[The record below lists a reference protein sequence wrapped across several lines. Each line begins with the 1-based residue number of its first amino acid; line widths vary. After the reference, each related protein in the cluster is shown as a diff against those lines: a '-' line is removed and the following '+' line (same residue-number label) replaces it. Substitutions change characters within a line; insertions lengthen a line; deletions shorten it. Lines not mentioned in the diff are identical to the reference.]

1 MSNFLDKNYS
11 EFNWQPFEILFNQV
25 DYEVDSALGRSTKV
39 IKDSKGRSQTELTY
53 ALKTKYGLIFNIVK
67 NLGSDFK
74 QMKECILQDIA
85 DMFDD
90 LSTLLDIPEF
100 QTKMKAT
107 LESKGL
113 QSTYKNEVISVSKKQ
128 LSANK
133 AEIKTETKE
142 ESSEAVVKFK
152 EEFKKTKRSGKIEGE
167 LWGEVLTL
175 ATKLAEDSALK
186 SSPVVEH

>member
-1 MSNFLDKNYS
+1 MIIES
-11 EFNWQPFEILFNQV
+11 I
-25 DYEVDSALGRSTKV
+25 
-39 IKDSKGRSQTELTY
+39 GRSQTDLTY

-74 QMKECILQDIA
+74 QMKECILQDIT

-113 QSTYKNEVISVSKKQ
+113 LSTYKNEVISVSKTQFFIK
-128 LSANK
+128 K
-133 AEIKTETKE
+133 TEIKNETKE
-142 ESSEAVVKFK
+142 NLLSWWINS
-152 EEFKKTKRSGKIEGE
+152 KKSSGK
-167 LWGEVLTL
+167 
-175 ATKLAEDSALK
+175 LK
-186 SSPVVEH
+186 NQTR